1 MWFILKIGKCF
12 YAEGTVYEGEFKN
25 EKPNG
30 KGIHWYFTKNM
41 TNLRALLPITG
52 KYAYSNKDTYEGEL
66 LNEKPHG

>member
-1 MWFILKIGKCF
+1 
-12 YAEGTVYEGEFKN
+12 
-25 EKPNG
+25 
-30 KGIHWYFTKNM
+30 M